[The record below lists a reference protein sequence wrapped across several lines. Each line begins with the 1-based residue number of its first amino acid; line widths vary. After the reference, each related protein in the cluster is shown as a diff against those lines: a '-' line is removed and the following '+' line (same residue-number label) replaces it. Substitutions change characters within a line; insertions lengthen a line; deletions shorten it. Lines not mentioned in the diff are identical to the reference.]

1 MSMASAPAAWPP
13 LTTAARGPSATRS
26 RAAWRRS
33 SRVGRDRPS
42 STSASGMLGVTTAAT
57 GSRYLYRDAMASLCS
72 SLAPPLATMTGSTT
86 RFRIPCSLIAA
97 ATASMIS
104 ALASIPV
111 LAACTPMSS
120 TTASIWA
127 RITRIGT
134 SWISETVT
142 VFWAVT
148 AVIADVPCTPK
159 AAKVLRSAWMP
170 APPPESEPAIVSAT
184 GTFKR
189 APRRA
194 ASCRPHAARAQVDG
208 GGDCDTHQPAGVG
221 SMEARDETVV
231 EEVGR
236 GDQVA
241 EEVVVVDEQ
250 QAGRGAGEPR
260 DYAEPR
266 SRFAL
271 KDEEAQEHDRGPGRR
286 PQIGEDEEVLVG
298 DVQVAHQH
306 RVCGQRRAEDAAAQR
321 GLPSREADSHCQC
334 HQPRGVDVE
343 VVGPDLTYDDKHEER
358 DRDPA
363 WGVRADHGQ
372 DAPRAGGK
380 PCVDGRQQEAEEAEE
395 DHRQRHAGER
405 PEGDGSGRA
414 GGRQVARVVACE
426 RVPGRDQREAGHE
439 AEHERARVVGAGNG
453 WA

>member
-1 MSMASAPAAWPP
+1 MSIASASAAWPP
-13 LTTAARGPSATRS
+13 LITAARGPRATRS
-26 RAAWRRS
+26 RAACRRS

-42 STSASGMLGVTTAAT
+42 STSASGMLGVTTAAS

-86 RFRIPCSLIAA
+86 RLMIPCCLIAA
-97 ATASMIS
+97 ATPSMIF

-120 TTASIWA
+120 TTASICA
-127 RITRIGT
+127 RMTRIGT

-184 GTFKR
+184 GTFKP
-189 APRRA
+189 APSARP
-194 ASCRPHAARAQVDG
+194 ASCRPHAARAQVDR

-221 SMEARDETVV
+221 SMEARDQTVV

-260 DYAEPR
+260 DYGEPR

-271 KDEEAQEHDRGPGRR
+271 EDEEAQEHDRGPGRR
-286 PQIGEDEEVLVG
+286 PQIGEDEEILIR
-298 DVQVAHQH
+298 DV
-306 RVCGQRRAEDAAAQR
+306 
-321 GLPSREADSHCQC
+321 
-334 HQPRGVDVE
+334 
-343 VVGPDLTYDDKHEER
+343 
-358 DRDPA
+358 
-363 WGVRADHGQ
+363 
-372 DAPRAGGK
+372 
-380 PCVDGRQQEAEEAEE
+380 
-395 DHRQRHAGER
+395 
-405 PEGDGSGRA
+405 
-414 GGRQVARVVACE
+414 
-426 RVPGRDQREAGHE
+426 
-439 AEHERARVVGAGNG
+439 
-453 WA
+453 